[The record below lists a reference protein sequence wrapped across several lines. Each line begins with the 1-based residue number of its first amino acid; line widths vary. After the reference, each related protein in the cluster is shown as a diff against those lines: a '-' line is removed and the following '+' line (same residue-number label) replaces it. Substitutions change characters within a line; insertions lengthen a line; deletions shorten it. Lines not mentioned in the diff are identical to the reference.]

1 MQSIFHGSWLQVD
14 LNDQELRSPTSGKGW
29 KPLQYVCRDN
39 TSAIIHKCGKGE
51 TLGDK
56 WRKKGGSEKRE
67 STEDAKKGER
77 GKLRARDLWVIY
89 ALADSIVLFSFMQ
102 TPNG

>member
-1 MQSIFHGSWLQVD
+1 MWES
-14 LNDQELRSPTSGKGW
+14 
-29 KPLQYVCRDN
+29 RDV
-39 TSAIIHKCGKGE
+39 GRRVE
-51 TLGDK
+51 EE
-56 WRKKGGSEKRE
+56 GGSKKWE
-67 STEDAKKGER
+67 STEDTKKGER